1 MAQELIIGY
10 TGDKDYTLYGKLS
23 DGTPIYKRNP
33 QKQVPAKPVFEK
45 KRVDEVI
52 SKYNLITET
61 KISQTSGYNSFLQ
74 KIDNPEPVREVR
86 SYVEDKPKVVVET
99 PFYFTKDVKK
109 DTQHISDT
117 NMYASVFANRD
128 KKEREQQKKIDELR
142 ELQKQRVD
150 EKERIKDSNREKC
163 IDLINEK
170 LEIDSKKRSSIRD
183 SLVNA
188 SNEILSKYFPAE
200 KSKIIKLEQPK
211 VDVVLPEP
219 VKSPI
224 ISILDAYRSARE
236 NVQLN
241 EEIYQ
246 KHVDRAVERYYEKL
260 TATATVS
267 SDVPDTVS
275 SYLNSTS
282 GTVIHVATIPPTEY
296 MQPLSEKEE
305 RDQLREQIKQE
316 LLSDHIK
323 KVNEQS
329 QLSVEVPD
337 YFKKGAEI
345 ELESNIEPVE
355 YLDPLKE
362 EEQLI
367 VDHEAG
373 ITQIRE
379 KHKEIIETELEER
392 KKSCQSYIRQVAFLN
407 EQESNRLKRLEGEI
421 DNAQVVL
428 REEYSKFLVEQN
440 VSEDFYDPIHEYEA
454 EASEGNAFIVVTDK
468 TTGER
473 VNFKYVGRLS
483 EFKLSGYKL
492 KIFSISRKGTDREYI
507 SHNFTTYDLRDMS
520 KIKSET
526 FAFTKWDST
535 LLSESDKPAAEYATG
550 ASATLPPFRYGQL
563 TWAYYQNANA
573 QSFLTNIDHELLVS
587 ELDTTTSELHL
598 IASAGDFTNL
608 YLARAW
614 GSEGKFTVDW
624 AAVSATVGESYT
636 RAVPGVDFTPASG
649 TVTWQDGDTSY
660 KPLTGIKIL
669 EDYES
674 SSIGRRF
681 DIQLGNITAYTYAV
695 SSIGSVRQVNQVIDA
710 NNAQNFGANVGMSS
724 TLSAMILPKH
734 HGVFA
739 FTTGVGSAT
748 DIGLRG
754 WSSSQFGDATLSAN
768 APGGILGGIITL
780 GVERLS
786 GTYGTVTVR
795 CLVSSGMPPGTGL
808 YDFSI
813 NDPHEGYSG
822 TGAFNYA
829 SENPETEVSWNSPMI
844 NGSTYNEDSLS
855 GQLQTLTWV
864 HGESG
869 VKYINLEHSLAQPY
883 GFSENVD
890 YPKIWYAVYLTFD
903 TSTQMGIS
911 ATGPGVNS
919 TRVPT
924 PCAAIINASHGR
936 SDNPHNIDAVNT
948 TRRGAMPKP
957 FWVAID
963 TDNIDRYPRFF
974 TFNITMNPGYGT
986 PAVGNI
992 LIYNSLGVNST
1003 NTYVEPTTSIS
1014 FSARSHGTHSI
1025 NIPASLITPT
1035 SKYIIVYEKVVESVL
1050 TKDWRFG
1057 TVELGGSINT
1067 TLPNTAQRNIS
1078 AHIIEFTS
1086 SLSAIVPPSE
1096 YPYRF
1101 AYMVH
1106 AGLTLYNF
1114 GYHQGYNAGGVIGA
1128 GTRYVVFESNPGLYY
1143 LSQGFGAPMVNGD
1156 LIFVDIL
1163 TTYNVEN
1170 SLPVYSVT
1178 IPYSGG
1184 SFTSIF
1190 N

>member
-526 FAFTKWDST
+526 FTFTKWDST

-550 ASATLPPFRYGQL
+550 ASATLPPLRYGQL

-614 GSEGKFTVDW
+614 RSEGKFTVDW

-734 HGVFA
+734 HGS
-739 FTTGVGSAT
+739 FTFTAGIGSAT
-748 DIGLRG
+748 DVGLQG
-754 WSSSQFGDATLSAN
+754 WSSNLFGNDRLSAY
-768 APGGILGGIITL
+768 APGGNLGGIITL
-780 GVERLS
+780 GIERLS
-786 GTYGTVTVR
+786 GTYGDVTIR
-795 CLVSSGMPPGTGL
+795 CLLSASIPPFAGSN
-808 YDFSI
+808 DFKIGSVV
-813 NDPHEGYSG
+813 EGYDGS
-822 TGAFNYA
+822 GAFNYP
-829 SENPETEVSWNSPMI
+829 SEHGNAEVAWRSPTV

-855 GQLQTLTWV
+855 GQLQTLTWA

-869 VKYINLEHSLAQPY
+869 IKYIYLQHLLNQPY
-883 GFSENVD
+883 GFSEEIAN
-890 YPKIWYAVYLTFD
+890 YPRVWYSVYLTFD
-903 TSTQMGIS
+903 TNTVMGLS
-911 ATGPGVNS
+911 ATGNDNVNS
-919 TRVPT
+919 TKMPT
-924 PCAAIINASHGR
+924 PCAAIIDASHGR
-936 SDNPHNIDAVNT
+936 ADNTHNIYAANTDRLGSSVHPYWIAIDSDNIN
-948 TRRGAMPKP
+948 
-957 FWVAID
+957 
-963 TDNIDRYPRFF
+963 RYPRFF

-986 PAVGNI
+986 PTVGNI
-992 LIYNSLGVNST
+992 LIYNSLGVNSN
-1003 NTYVEPTTSIS
+1003 NTYVSPTTSIS

-1025 NIPASLITPT
+1025 SVPAALIAPT
-1035 SKYIIVYEKVVESVL
+1035 SRYIIVYEKTVENVL
-1050 TKDWRFG
+1050 IKDWRFG
-1057 TVELGGSINT
+1057 TVGLGGSINT
-1067 TLPNTAQRNIS
+1067 TLPNTAQRNIN

-1086 SLSAIVPPSE
+1086 SLSAIVPPGQG
-1096 YPYRF
+1096 PYYT
-1101 AYMVH
+1101 AQIASAWH
-1106 AGLTLYNF
+1106 N
-1114 GYHQGYNAGGVIGA
+1114 QGYNFETVIGA
-1128 GTRYVVFESNPGLYY
+1128 GTRYVVFESIADGVNC
-1143 LSQGFGAPMVNGD
+1143 LSQGFGCPMVDGEG
-1156 LIFVDIL
+1156 IFVNIL
-1163 TTYNVEN
+1163 TTYNAQNV
-1170 SLPVYSVT
+1170 LPAYSVT